1 MNSEKSEPS
10 ITVSKNGPYLV
21 KGSLPVAMQTI
32 TPNAEGASWEW
43 AEGRHFEAGA
53 QYALCRCGGSAK
65 KPFCDGTHAKIHFD
79 GTETADR
86 GLYEDRAKTMV
97 GQALELK
104 DDESLC
110 AFARFCD
117 SHGSVWRQ
125 IYHKDNPELHELL
138 MHEVPRCPSGRLV
151 LLEKATDKAIEPK
164 LEESIGVVE
173 DPQEKCS
180 GPLWVRG
187 GVQVISADG
196 EEYEQRNRV
205 TLCRCGASQNKP
217 FCDGSH
223 ASIKFQDGLSTD

>member
-1 MNSEKSEPS
+1 MDRKTESS
-10 ITVSKNGPYLV
+10 ITVSNNGPYLV
-21 KGSLPVAMQTI
+21 KGALPLALQTI

-43 AEGRHFEAGA
+43 TEGRRFDGGA

-65 KPFCDGTHAKIHFD
+65 KPFCDGTHAKIRFD

-86 GLYEDRAKTMV
+86 GNYEDRAKTME
-97 GQALELK
+97 GEALVLK

-125 IYHKDNPELHELL
+125 ISREDSGELHTLL
-138 MHEVPRCPSGRLV
+138 THEVTRCPSGRLV
-151 LLEKATDKAIEPK
+151 LLEKATGKAIEPE
-164 LEESIGVVE
+164 LPESIGVVE
-173 DPQEKCS
+173 DPQESCS

-187 GVQVISADG
+187 GVPVVSADG
-196 EEYEQRNRV
+196 ERYERRNRV

-223 ASIKFQDGLSTD
+223 ASIHFDDGLREG